1 MFESGKMQCKR
12 KEPKGKEMKR
22 TNLNLTNNFLAA
34 LVILSGVFYE
44 WVGVLAAV
52 VLLNIVSDE
61 WLKKMMVRF
70 VAVIFVFNVIF
81 LGIHGADQ
89 LISTLRRMTTIPL
102 KIAGIITTFEMV
114 VVLLRYIYLGMMAW
128 KAYKRNVFTITVIER
143 IVATVYR
150 PTESETMGKSAV
162 CKVCG
167 ATLGENDMFCQKCGA
182 HVEAADKVR

>member
-1 MFESGKMQCKR
+1 
-12 KEPKGKEMKR
+12 MKR

-70 VAVIFVFNVIF
+70 VAVIFVFNMIF

-89 LISTLRRMTTIPL
+89 LISTLRRMITIPL
-102 KIAGIITTFEMV
+102 KVTEIITTFEMA

-143 IVATVYR
+143 IVGKVYK
-150 PTESETMGKSAV
+150 PAVPEVGKNAV
-162 CKVCG
+162 CRVCG
-167 ATLGENDMFCQKCGA
+167 APLGENDMFCQKCGA